1 MTMAFYVLLLAV
13 LLPTTSG
20 AAPISLSDDALASAA
35 VGGLPTKST
44 SGGETVVP
52 DAALAATKELTHD
65 EMNQAHRAAQ
75 SDHVFTIL
83 DHDHDEFLSRDEF
96 RTYYQHQGD
105 YNNPHSMDMAQ
116 IVSDTTE
123 KALGFWSGF
132 FNSLAMIIVTELG
145 DKTFFIAA
153 LLSMR
158 YSPAAVFT
166 GSWVA
171 LIIMT
176 ILSTAIGFALPQ
188 LLPRK
193 YTGLLACGLFS
204 FFGYKLLHEAYEM
217 YSEGKGKSTDISDE
231 LTEAE
236 EELQQKGLVK
246 GSLLPLS
253 ADPEAGAGGKG
264 EKMKSESEI
273 AMSILWQ
280 ALTLTFFA
288 EWGDRSQI
296 ATIAMASHQDPFGV
310 TFGGCIG
317 HGLCTGLACVGGR
330 FLAARISERMVLLAG
345 GSLFV
350 IFAIHALISFMAG
363 Q

>member
-1 MTMAFYVLLLAV
+1 MVKVLQSLFLLSVASSSV
-13 LLPTTSG
+13 
-20 AAPISLSDDALASAA
+20 AAPISDQPITISDAARPAAANHGSEESIGQQHLIVNDALDN
-35 VGGLPTKST
+35 T
-44 SGGETVVP
+44 
-52 DAALAATKELTHD
+52 
-65 EMNQAHRAAQ
+65 HRAVQA
-75 SDHVFTIL
+75 DHVFTIL
-83 DHDHDEFLSRDEF
+83 DRDHDELLSRDEF
-96 RTYYQHQGD
+96 RSYYQHQSDYGD
-105 YNNPHSMDMAQ
+105 VKGVTNMK
-116 IVSDTTE
+116 ILSDTTS

-171 LIIMT
+171 LIVMT

-193 YTGLLACGLFS
+193 YTGLLAAGLFA
-204 FFGYKLLHEAYEM
+204 FFGYKLLMEAYEM
-217 YSEGKGKSTDISDE
+217 YSEGKGKSTDVSDE

-236 EELQQKGLVK
+236 EELQQKGLTK
-246 GSLLPLS
+246 DSSLLPS
-253 ADPEAGAGGKG
+253 TDPEAGTGGDNTK
-264 EKMKSESEI
+264 KKSEREI
-273 AMSILWQ
+273 ALTILWQ

-296 ATIAMASHQDPFGV
+296 ATIAMASHQDPLGV
-310 TFGGCIG
+310 TLGGCIG

-345 GSLFV
+345 GTLFL
-350 IFAIHALISFMAG
+350 IFAVHALLGFVN